1 MKAAIFIGRRLSLRS
16 ESGKASSPGVITGVT
31 GVALAIIIMLLSI
44 AVVKGFKHEIT
55 MKIAGFNAGITI
67 YAPENADNTTDYSG
81 IKMTDSLSSIIES
94 VAPEASPTLIFTE
107 PAIFK
112 TNTDFQ
118 GIVLKGLPP
127 GNPWNFVNDNII
139 DGIAPQS
146 DDADKNSVVISS
158 VTAHMLGIGC
168 GDKIITH
175 FLDDNSVRTRN
186 LTVTG
191 IYDSH
196 FHDFD
201 EIYAFTP
208 ISLLQ
213 KLNKT
218 DSLTGTAIELNGMNL
233 YDTPAISVELH
244 NRLINATTENPSNP
258 MIFHT
263 ESVIESNALYF
274 NWLDLLDTNVVV
286 IIILMACVAGFTLIS
301 SLFIIILERVNTI
314 GLLKSLGAPNAM
326 IRRIFIY
333 MAERL
338 VIKGMIIGN
347 AIALALIS
355 TQRTWHIL
363 PLDPDAYYLNYVP
376 MELDWISITAV
387 NGAVLLISALILILP
402 SHMISKLSPAESLRF
417 E

>member
-1 MKAAIFIGRRLSLRS
+1 MKAAVFIGRRLSLKS
-16 ESGKASSPGVITGVT
+16 ESGKTSSPGVITGIT
-31 GVALAIIIMLLSI
+31 GVALAIIIMLLAI

-55 MKIAGFNAGITI
+55 MKIAGFNADITI
-67 YAPENADNTTDYSG
+67 YAQSDTDNPTDSPG
-81 IKMTDSLSSIIES
+81 IRLTDSLSAIIKD
-94 VAPEASPTLIFTE
+94 VAPEAHPTLIFTE

-112 TNTDFQ
+112 TDTDFQ

-127 GNPWNFVNDNII
+127 GESWKFVSDNII
-139 DGIAPQS
+139 DGVTPQS
-146 DDADKNSVVISS
+146 GDADRNSVVISS
-158 VTAHMLGIGC
+158 VTASMLGISR
-168 GDKIITH
+168 GDRIITH

-208 ISLLQ
+208 IALLQ
-213 KLNKT
+213 KLNKA
-218 DSLTGTAIELNGMNL
+218 DSLTGTAIELNGTDI
-233 YDTPAISVELH
+233 YDTPAISAELYY
-244 NRLINATTENPSNP
+244 RLINATAENPSNP
-258 MIFHT
+258 MIFYT

-347 AIALALIS
+347 IIALAIIS
-355 TQRTWHIL
+355 AQRMWHVL

-376 MELDWISITAV
+376 MEMNWTSIIAV
-387 NGAVLLISALILILP
+387 NAAVLVISALILILP
-402 SHMISKLSPAESLRF
+402 SHLISKLSPAESLRF